1 MLHPTWSGWGSL
13 PAAAMAQSPGGS
25 MDSKALDGPPLDSSR
40 LQATLFDFAI
50 AELVRQHRE
59 SFQPLWT
66 AEAWA
71 KFLIWLALNCG
82 CSGDQQGL
90 EAFARAL
97 GPVMT
102 GRMRRVFFERELEDL
117 DLQVMA
123 DPAEQQVLV
132 LPMGP
137 TLGAMDPSGVAQAL
151 ERVGLMD
158 RIPADSRAWQQLDG
172 VVAIPWDGP
181 GEKPFA

>member
-1 MLHPTWSGWGSL
+1 
-13 PAAAMAQSPGGS
+13 MAQSPGGS
-25 MDSKALDGPPLDSSR
+25 MDSAPLDVPPLDPSR

-50 AELVRQHRE
+50 AELVRQHRD

-90 EAFARAL
+90 EAFAMAL

-117 DLQVMA
+117 NLQVMA
-123 DPAEQQVLV
+123 DPAERQVLV

-137 TLGAMDPSGVAQAL
+137 ALGAMDPVGVAQAL

-158 RIPADSRAWQQLDG
+158 RITADPNAWQQRDAL
-172 VVAIPWDGP
+172 VVIPWDSS
-181 GEKPFA
+181 GEKPLA

>member
-1 MLHPTWSGWGSL
+1 
-13 PAAAMAQSPGGS
+13 
-25 MDSKALDGPPLDSSR
+25 MDSAEATG

-66 AEAWA
+66 VDSWV
-71 KFLIWLALNCG
+71 KLLIWLSLNCG
-82 CSGDQQGL
+82 CSGDETGMSRFV
-90 EAFARAL
+90 EAL
-97 GPVMT
+97 GPTVT
-102 GRMRRVFFERELEDL
+102 TRMRRVFFERELEDL

-137 TLGAMDPSGVAQAL
+137 GVPLDLDRAAAVIERVQLQDQVVADRGRWQAL
-151 ERVGLMD
+151 D
-158 RIPADSRAWQQLDG
+158 A
-172 VVAIPWDGP
+172 VVAIPRV
-181 GEKPFA
+181 EATA

>member
-1 MLHPTWSGWGSL
+1 
-13 PAAAMAQSPGGS
+13 MAQSPGGS
-25 MDSKALDGPPLDSSR
+25 TDSTPADVPRLDPSR

-50 AELVRQHRE
+50 AELVRQHRD

-82 CSGDQQGL
+82 CAGDQQGL
-90 EAFARAL
+90 EAFALAL

-123 DPAEQQVLV
+123 DPAERQVLV

-137 TLGAMDPSGVAQAL
+137 ALGGMDPVAVAQAL
-151 ERVGLMD
+151 ERVGLMG
-158 RIPADSRAWQQLDG
+158 RIAADSGAWQQLEA
-172 VVAIPWDGP
+172 VVAIPWGQ
-181 GEKPFA
+181 

>member
-1 MLHPTWSGWGSL
+1 ML
-13 PAAAMAQSPGGS
+13 AAAMDQSPVGS
-25 MDSKALDGPPLDSSR
+25 MDSTPLDVPSLDDPPSDPCR
-40 LQATLFDFAI
+40 LQVTLVDFAI
-50 AELVRQHRE
+50 AELVRQHRD

-71 KFLIWLALNCG
+71 KFLILLALNCG

-90 EAFARAL
+90 EAFALAL

-117 DLQVMA
+117 ELQVMA

-137 TLGAMDPSGVAQAL
+137 ALGAMDPVGVAQAL
-151 ERVGLMD
+151 ERVGLLD
-158 RIPADSRAWQQLDG
+158 RIAADSGAWQQLEA
-172 VVAIPWDGP
+172 VVVIPWDSS
-181 GEKPFA
+181 GEKPLA